1 MTNNFNMILLLI
13 SIIVVFLAGICYLE
27 FKKIKIELD
36 KHKETLTIYK
46 EKIDLLLNLNE
57 KIIENKLN
65 DEYIPSPP
73 TTYDINTLPVNNDM
87 NVELNNDENIQMVDA
102 HIDDSIELVEIDDNI
117 VDDTVVDDNIVDD
130 TVVDDEDD
138 NIVDDTVID
147 DKDDTVVDDKDDTV
161 VDDNIVD
168 DEDDNIVDDK
178 DDTVVD
184 DKDDTVVDDN
194 INTDIVETDTNVVA
208 DEDFTINI
216 SNDIDNMSIDNMSID
231 NISIDNIS
239 IDNISIDNSE
249 NDITEVYNNE
259 KKVIYDEYVKK
270 SVKELRD
277 ILTEKGL
284 HLSGNKTK
292 LVNRILDN
300 M

>member
-1 MTNNFNMILLLI
+1 MTNNSNMILLLI

-36 KHKETLTIYK
+36 KHKEILTIYK

-57 KIIENKLN
+57 KIMGNKLKN
-65 DEYIPSPP
+65 EYIPSPP
-73 TTYDINTLPVNNDM
+73 TTYDINTLPVNND
-87 NVELNNDENIQMVDA
+87 ENIQMVDA
-102 HIDDSIELVEIDDNI
+102 HIDNFIE
-117 VDDTVVDDNIVDD
+117 VV
-130 TVVDDEDD
+130 EDD
-138 NIVDDTVID
+138 
-147 DKDDTVVDDKDDTV
+147 VV
-161 VDDNIVD
+161 
-168 DEDDNIVDDK
+168 EDDVIEDDVVE
-178 DDTVVD
+178 DDVVED
-184 DKDDTVVDDN
+184 DVV
-194 INTDIVETDTNVVA
+194 E
-208 DEDFTINI
+208 DEEFTINI

-239 IDNISIDNSE
+239 IDNSE
-249 NDITEVYNNE
+249 NDITELYNNE
-259 KKVIYDEYVKK
+259 KKEIYDEYVQK